1 MLITAYLELY
11 LFIVVVTVCKSILT
25 TSRSSLSSSWPSSM
39 AMNCSSLLI
48 DIFGWEKVMRLVGN
62 KFENSAE
69 IRMRLDS
76 WDNR

>member
-11 LFIVVVTVCKSILT
+11 LFIVVVIVCKSILT

-48 DIFGWEKVMRLVGN
+48 NIFVGKVMCLV
-62 KFENSAE
+62 E
-69 IRMRLDS
+69 IDLKIVLKLE
-76 WDNR
+76 

>member
-11 LFIVVVTVCKSILT
+11 LFIVVVIVCKSILT
-25 TSRSSLSSSWPSSM
+25 MLRSSLSSSWPSSM

-48 DIFGWEKVMRLVGN
+48 DIIMGKRVMCLVRI

-69 IRMRLDS
+69 TRMRLDS